1 MKMSVKEE
9 RPEFSEET
17 DNYGEQGKCSFVHLL
32 SFPKSVMMQTN
43 VWLLNQPRETF
54 QVCKNG
60 AEIPRG
66 NDSLL
71 AFLSPV

>member
-9 RPEFSEET
+9 RPEFSKET
-17 DNYGEQGKCSFVHLL
+17 DNYGKQGKCSFVHLL
-32 SFPKSVMMQTN
+32 SVPKSVMMQTN
-43 VWLLNQPRETF
+43 VWLLNQPREIL

-60 AEIPRG
+60 TEIPRG

-71 AFLSPV
+71 AFLSLV